1 MIDVSGDGTSN
12 QGPTVGTARDTAVGA
27 GVVINGLANRNL
39 RAEALG
45 GHIALPTNPPGG
57 ITQYYRDN
65 VIGGAGAFVV
75 PIEGFASFGD
85 AMLRKL
91 INEVASSARE
101 PPG

>member
-1 MIDVSGDGTSN
+1 LLISKQN
-12 QGPTVGTARDTAVGA
+12 PIRRYPARKIRDFSDR
-27 GVVINGLANRNL
+27 L
-39 RAEALG
+39 LG
-45 GHIALPTNPPGG
+45 GHIALHTNPPGG